1 MIRKGNTLNRSRFGL
16 CRTST
21 RANLYGF
28 NLSNVNN
35 SEGDN
40 DDSAL
45 LLNVRFIPNTEDMYR
60 EFCNVSKLNSSND
73 EGFRSS
79 ISQGT
84 STNNHLSAIRAAIT
98 GDALQLLYL
107 INILKV
113 SVNTANSQGI
123 TLLHWAT
130 ANDHIA
136 VVQLL
141 LSLGADFRLT
151 TVKSR
156 SVLHTAACNDATSC
170 LKLFLKLSFEQEK
183 TDGMKRNSCG
193 TLNKFILQRDFNG
206 DNLLHLA
213 CRLRKKRCLKQCNQD
228 NQTPVHVACLWNS
241 VEAADLLL
249 TDNLNKIVNKI
260 CNLTKRTNIAIAL
273 RETSRRALF
282 WKIGRLETRNVLL

>member
-1 MIRKGNTLNRSRFGL
+1 MKYINVIKQKLVIWRF
-16 CRTST
+16 
-21 RANLYGF
+21 
-28 NLSNVNN
+28 
-35 SEGDN
+35 
-40 DDSAL
+40 
-45 LLNVRFIPNTEDMYR
+45 
-60 EFCNVSKLNSSND
+60 
-73 EGFRSS
+73 
-79 ISQGT
+79 Q
-84 STNNHLSAIRAAIT
+84 NHLSAIRAAIT

-213 CRLRKKRCLKQCNQD
+213 CRLRKKRCLKVGSAYFVCKFFIKGVSY
-228 NQTPVHVACLWNS
+228 QTRLFIFHVG
-241 VEAADLLL
+241 
-249 TDNLNKIVNKI
+249 K
-260 CNLTKRTNIAIAL
+260 
-273 RETSRRALF
+273 
-282 WKIGRLETRNVLL
+282 